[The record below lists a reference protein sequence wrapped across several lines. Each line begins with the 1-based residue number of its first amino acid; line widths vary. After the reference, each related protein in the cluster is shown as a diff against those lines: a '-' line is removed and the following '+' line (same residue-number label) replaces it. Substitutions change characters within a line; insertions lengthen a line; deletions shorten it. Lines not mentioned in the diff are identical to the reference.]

1 MDQAHSSHSP
11 IRSIGSV
18 LAGLL
23 VVVLLSTGTDM
34 ALHASGI
41 YPPMFQPMSTSLW
54 ALATAYRFV
63 YSILGGYITARLAP
77 DRPLLHAMVLGTI
90 GIVLS
95 LAGTVATWS
104 KGPEFGPKWYPIGLI
119 VLAIPCSWAGARI
132 RIMQLR
138 ARYVGRA
145 EEA

>member
-1 MDQAHSSHSP
+1 MNQPHSSHSP

-23 VVVLLSTGTDM
+23 VVILLSTGTDM
-34 ALHASGI
+34 VLHASGV

-54 ALATAYRFV
+54 ALATFYRLI
-63 YSILGGYITARLAP
+63 YSVLGAYITARLAP
-77 DRPLLHAMVLGTI
+77 VRPMLHAIVLGTI
-90 GIVLS
+90 GIALS

-119 VLAIPCSWAGARI
+119 VLAIPCSWAGARL